1 MIVNLTP
8 NGCLSFRHWLGEFE
22 FLEFVWS
29 EWKIPCDF
37 IINILL
43 LKKKKKKPK
52 LHQNASQ
59 IKECCTS
66 GGKNLKA

>member
-37 IINILL
+37 IINISL
-43 LKKKKKKPK
+43 LKKKKAKQSSIRMLLK
-52 LHQNASQ
+52 LKNAVLLEAR
-59 IKECCTS
+59 I
-66 GGKNLKA
+66 